1 MKTVD
6 ARGFACPQPV
16 IMAQKAIKADA
27 PGELQVLVDNKCAV
41 ENVTRFGES
50 QGYIVTAADN
60 GDDEFT
66 VTLRK

>member
-1 MKTVD
+1 MKTID

-27 PGELQVLVDNKCAV
+27 PNELQVLVDNKCAV

-50 QGYIVTAADN
+50 QGYTVTAVP
-60 GDDEFT
+60 GSEDDFT
-66 VTLRK
+66 VTLHK

>member
-27 PGELQVLVDNKCAV
+27 PGELEVLVDNKCAV

-50 QGYIVTAADN
+50 RGYAVSVAQEGTD
-60 GDDEFT
+60 FRL
-66 VTLRK
+66 TLKK

>member
-1 MKTVD
+1 MKIVD

-27 PGELQVLVDNKCAV
+27 PAELQVLDDNQCAV
-41 ENVTRFGES
+41 ENVTRYGES
-50 QGYIVTAADN
+50 QGYTVTAAPD
-60 GDDEFT
+60 GDDDFT